1 MSGSDWKH
9 YLNGGTSQYNFSYK
23 NNTVAPMPAPTTTT
37 ALAPTLVPTPAPMQP
52 QPVTGINNKIP
63 PKSNKKNQTGGRR
76 KRRGHLKRKTMK
88 RKSF

>member
-23 NNTVAPMPAPTTTT
+23 NNTVAPMPVVTATNTT
-37 ALAPTLVPTPAPMQP
+37 PIPQQP
-52 QPVTGINNKIP
+52 LQKQSLQQPSLIP
-63 PKSNKKNQTGGRR
+63 NIKPKKNNQTGGRR
-76 KRRGHLKRKTMK
+76 KRRGYLKRKTMK